1 MPLAENGSGLLYS
14 MRSPNRLSTIMNR
27 RDPPDILLVE
37 DESADIYLIQRAIKD
52 CCPQSRVWVVS
63 KGSYV
68 LAFLRHEP
76 PFTNMPTPSLILLD
90 LNLPGLNGRTILA
103 ELRRLG
109 EYQKIPVII
118 ISGREKAKE
127 EPRCLELG
135 ANAYVQKSTD
145 FATYFGGVQDTLRD
159 WLGQT
164 A

>member
-1 MPLAENGSGLLYS
+1 
-14 MRSPNRLSTIMNR
+14 
-27 RDPPDILLVE
+27 
-37 DESADIYLIQRAIKD
+37 
-52 CCPQSRVWVVS
+52 
-63 KGSYV
+63 

-118 ISGREKAKE
+118 ISGREKTKE

-135 ANAYVQKSTD
+135 ATLYVQKSTD
-145 FATYFGGVQDTLRD
+145 FAAYFGGVQATLRN

-164 A
+164 E

>member
-1 MPLAENGSGLLYS
+1 MK
-14 MRSPNRLSTIMNR
+14 R
-27 RDPPDILLVE
+27 REPPDILLVE

-63 KGSYV
+63 QGSYV
-68 LAFLRHEP
+68 LAVLRHEP
-76 PFTNMPTPSLILLD
+76 PFTDMPTPSLILLD
-90 LNLPGLNGRTILA
+90 LNLPGLHGRTILT

-109 EYQKIPVII
+109 AYEQIPVIV

-127 EPRCLELG
+127 EARCLELG

-145 FATYFGGVQDTLRD
+145 FAAYFGGVQATLRD